1 MPNRDYHNERREYQF
16 TELNREQLSTD
27 PFLQFSNWMDQALAA
42 NIHDPTA
49 MNLATVDEQGQPH
62 SRIVLLKESSE
73 RGFVFYSH
81 YDSAKGQ
88 QIEKNAKAAM
98 LFYWP
103 EMDRQIRIEG
113 VLKKTSKARSQA
125 YFQSRPRD
133 SQIAAASFAQSKVVP
148 GRKTLEQNFVIT
160 EDEYQ
165 YHEVPC
171 PENWGGYRLVPDFFE
186 FWQGRENRLHDRFI
200 YNVNAQNHWDIERL
214 SP

>member
-88 QIEKNAKAAM
+88 QIEKK
-98 LFYWP
+98 
-103 EMDRQIRIEG
+103 RQSHHAF
-113 VLKKTSKARSQA
+113 LLA
-125 YFQSRPRD
+125 
-133 SQIAAASFAQSKVVP
+133 
-148 GRKTLEQNFVIT
+148 
-160 EDEYQ
+160 
-165 YHEVPC
+165 
-171 PENWGGYRLVPDFFE
+171 
-186 FWQGRENRLHDRFI
+186 
-200 YNVNAQNHWDIERL
+200 
-214 SP
+214 